1 MSDTFY
7 QAFEEKYRGSRA
19 IIKLRMRVYEPF
31 LRLISADSKK
41 PSGLDL
47 ACGRGEWLEILSELG
62 YDAKGIGKEKVLV
75 EICRQRGLNV
85 EIKKPIDALQTLASD
100 SLDVITG
107 FYIAEDTPFEELK
120 TITKES
126 FRVLKPNGI
135 LIFESFN
142 PENIHTG
149 AASFYRNPQHR
160 QPVSPMLLEF
170 LPEYFGFKKVKL
182 IRLNEN
188 VDLSPDKLISLRVA
202 LGGVGEAYAVVAQK
216 FVNSEIDIDKIQNTD
231 SPDVEKLMSFYDQQI
246 NQQLMTLS
254 KATAD
259 AMLVAK
265 KAEDALQFIHQSF
278 LWKATAPIRWLEH
291 QTRMLR
297 QYGVLARIKAL
308 LIKVITSVINRGFN
322 FVSVRPR
329 LHRLCLTAIRKVGL
343 YERVRGFVKREEEV
357 VIFPATRE
365 IEEEAYKDYY
375 RLQCMST
382 ESLDIYNSLIS
393 MIQNNGK
400 LR

>member
-1 MSDTFY
+1 MSDAFY

-19 IIKLRMRVYEPF
+19 SIKLRMSVYEPF

-62 YDAKGIGKEKVLV
+62 YDAKGIGKDKGLV
-75 EICRQRGLNV
+75 EVCRQRGLNV
-85 EIKKPIDALQTLASD
+85 EIKDPIDALKNLASD
-100 SLDVITG
+100 SLDVVTG
-107 FYIAEDTPFEELK
+107 FYIAEDIPFEDLK
-120 TITKES
+120 IITKES

-149 AASFYRNPQHR
+149 AVSFYRNPQHR
-160 QPVSPMLLEF
+160 QPVSPILLEF

-182 IRLNEN
+182 FRLNEN
-188 VDLSPDKLISLRVA
+188 IDLSPDKLISLRVA

-231 SPDVEKLMSFYDQQI
+231 SPDVEKLISFYDQQ
-246 NQQLMTLS
+246 LVTLR

-278 LWKATAPIRWLEH
+278 LWKATTPIRWLEH
-291 QTRMLR
+291 QTRLLR

-308 LIKVITSVINRGFN
+308 LIKVITSVINRVFN

-329 LHRLCLTAIRKVGL
+329 LHRFCLTAIHKIGL
-343 YERVRGFVKREEEV
+343 YELMRGFVKREEV
-357 VIFPATRE
+357 VIFPATLE

-375 RLQCMST
+375 RLECMSA

-393 MIQNNGK
+393 MIQSNGK